1 MRRLSLIVLIGLIIT
16 SLWLGRK
23 QRAQHAVLLSLQ
35 ESQASPAHVQTPSLA
50 PLGPSLLSERQ
61 PTSKTTRLSQHPMP
75 EASWE
80 DLGNQLG
87 QSLNRLRLL
96 CAQLPDELR
105 ASSESS
111 ILDSLPTLGQHPD
124 TPDALRPDLIAEATL
139 VMQTM
144 FAIVSKFGM
153 TEALSRKDAD
163 EAASPQVHPFGIHL
177 IGGVLDYSPSQL
189 AQLQETLETAEE
201 PQQALHARLNPSDQ
215 DKLVESLLGKPAQEV
230 TIEKR
235 EELIHDLLS
244 GPRGLLQ

>member
-23 QRAQHAVLLSLQ
+23 QRAQHAALLSLQ
-35 ESQASPAHVQTPSLA
+35 ESQASPTHVPKPSHA
-50 PLGPSLLSERQ
+50 PLGPTLLSERQ
-61 PTSKTTRLSQHPMP
+61 PTSKITKSPQHPMSS
-75 EASWE
+75 SWE

-96 CAQLPDELR
+96 CDQLPDELR

-153 TEALSRKDAD
+153 TEALSGKDAD
-163 EAASPQVHPFGIHL
+163 KAAHPQVHPFGIHL
-177 IGGVLDYSPSQL
+177 IGGVLDYSPPQL
-189 AQLQETLETAEE
+189 AQLQEALETAEE
-201 PQQALHARLNPSDQ
+201 PQQALHARLNLSDQ

-235 EELIHDLLS
+235 DELLHDLLS